1 MGTGPH
7 STSYSPKFERLR
19 TKRRPGTPIV
29 AIPAHRFK
37 PAIRGAG
44 GGAPWTRFNRDGD
57 EWAAQIDTTLVPHGL
72 HKLSVLTD
80 SKRAS
85 ALVNVTVQN
94 TLKVFF
100 ADLHV
105 HVCG

>member
-1 MGTGPH
+1 
-7 STSYSPKFERLR
+7 
-19 TKRRPGTPIV
+19 
-29 AIPAHRFK
+29 
-37 PAIRGAG
+37 
-44 GGAPWTRFNRDGD
+44 
-57 EWAAQIDTTLVPHGL
+57 L